1 MRPVCLAAV
10 LLTRRAVPLAGFA
23 ALLPGVTVAQ
33 QQQQAFPTRPVRL
46 VVPIA
51 PGGANDII
59 ARLIAE
65 RLAPVLGQPVVVENR
80 PGAGGN
86 LGAAAVAQA
95 EKDGH
100 TLLFT
105 SANVLVANKWLYR
118 TQMPIDPLR
127 DLAPVTRVAVGTIL
141 LVVNAQRPWRSLGEL
156 LAFARANPGRVT
168 MGSSGT
174 GTISHLF
181 LERLKRAAGVDITHV
196 PYRGGSLA
204 IQDLSAGAIDMMF
217 DAIPALLPHIREG
230 RFRPLATGSAG
241 RITYVPELAGVPGM
255 DEAMPGAGIDAQNWW
270 SVVAPA
276 GTPEGPIRSLHAAL
290 ARVMADEALAAQLR
304 PMSFLPTTDPS
315 PAAFGAFWRAEEGKW
330 RDLVEQSGARA
341 E

>member
-1 MRPVCLAAV
+1 MPIS
-10 LLTRRAVPLAGFA
+10 RRAALIGASAIFA
-23 ALLPGVTVAQ
+23 ASGAQ
-33 QQQQAFPTRPVRL
+33 AQNFPTRPVRMI
-46 VVPIA
+46 VPIA

-59 ARLIAE
+59 ARMIAE

-86 LGAAAVAQA
+86 LGALAVAQA

-105 SANVLVANKWLYR
+105 SANVLVANKYLYR
-118 TQMPIDPLR
+118 TQMPLDPMR
-127 DLAPVTRVAVGTIL
+127 DLAPITRVAVGSIL
-141 LVVNAQRPWRSLGEL
+141 LVVNSQRPYRTLGEL
-156 LAFARANPGRVT
+156 IEFARANPGRVT

-181 LERLKRAAGVDITHV
+181 LEKLNRAAGIQITHV

-204 IQDLSAGAIDMMF
+204 IQDLASGTIDMMF
-217 DAIPALLPHIREG
+217 DAIPALIPHIREG
-230 RFRPLATGSAG
+230 RFRPLAVGSAQ
-241 RITYVPELAGVPGM
+241 RITYVSEIANVPGM
-255 DEAMPGAGIDAQNWW
+255 DEALPGKGFDALNWW

-276 GTPEGPIRSLHAAL
+276 GTPAPVINTLHAAL
-290 ARVMADEALAAQLR
+290 TRVMADAALAARLR
-304 PMSFLPTTDPS
+304 PMSFLPTTDPT
-315 PAAFGAFWRAEEGKW
+315 PAAFGEFWRAQEPIW
-330 RDLVEQSGARA
+330 RDLVEQSGATA

>member
-1 MRPVCLAAV
+1 M
-10 LLTRRAVPLAGFA
+10 
-23 ALLPGVTVAQ
+23 
-33 QQQQAFPTRPVRL
+33 
-46 VVPIA
+46 
-51 PGGANDII
+51 
-59 ARLIAE
+59 IAE
-65 RLAPVLGQPVVVENR
+65 RLSPILGQPVVVDNR

-118 TQMPIDPLR
+118 TQMPVDPIR

-141 LVVNAQRPWRSLGEL
+141 LVVNAQRPWRSFDDLI
-156 LAFARANPGRVT
+156 AFARANPGRVT

-181 LERLKRAAGVDITHV
+181 LERLKRAAQVDITHV

-204 IQDLSAGAIDMMF
+204 IQDLAAGNIDMMF

-230 RFRPLATGSAG
+230 RFRALVAGSAD
-241 RITYVPELAGVPGM
+241 RISYVPELAVIPGM
-255 DEAMPGAGIDAQNWW
+255 SEMMPGAGIDALNWW

-276 GTPEGPIRSLHAAL
+276 STPPGVIRILHAAL
-290 ARVMADEALAAQLR
+290 VRVMADEELAARLR
-304 PMSFLPTTDPS
+304 PMSFLPTTDTS
-315 PAAFGAFWRAEEGKW
+315 PEAFGAFWRAEEGKW

>member
-1 MRPVCLAAV
+1 VRLAAV
-10 LLTRRAVPLAGFA
+10 PPTRRAVLLAGLAA
-23 ALLPGVTVAQ
+23 ALPGAAAA

-141 LVVNAQRPWRSLGEL
+141 LVVNAQRPGAAS
-156 LAFARANPGRVT
+156 T
-168 MGSSGT
+168 SS
-174 GTISHLF
+174 S
-181 LERLKRAAGVDITHV
+181 
-196 PYRGGSLA
+196 
-204 IQDLSAGAIDMMF
+204 
-217 DAIPALLPHIREG
+217 
-230 RFRPLATGSAG
+230 
-241 RITYVPELAGVPGM
+241 
-255 DEAMPGAGIDAQNWW
+255 
-270 SVVAPA
+270 
-276 GTPEGPIRSLHAAL
+276 
-290 ARVMADEALAAQLR
+290 
-304 PMSFLPTTDPS
+304 PS
-315 PAAFGAFWRAEEGKW
+315 PAPTPAGSPWARPAPAPSATCSW
-330 RDLVEQSGARA
+330 SG
-341 E
+341 

>member
-1 MRPVCLAAV
+1 MPSMRRIILLTSLAA
-10 LLTRRAVPLAGFA
+10 A
-23 ALLPGVTVAQ
+23 LPGTVGA
-33 QQQQAFPTRPVRL
+33 QQAFPTRPVRMI
-46 VVPIA
+46 VPIA

-59 ARLIAE
+59 ARLIAA
-65 RLAPVLGQPVVVENR
+65 RLAPILGQPVIVENR

-86 LGAAAVAQA
+86 LGAAAVAQS

-118 TQMPIDPLR
+118 TQMPIDPIR

-141 LVVNAQRPWRSLGEL
+141 LVVNSQRPWRSFDEL
-156 LAFARANPGRVT
+156 IAFARANPSQVT

-181 LERLKRAAGVDITHV
+181 LERLKRAAQVDITHV

-204 IQDLSAGAIDMMF
+204 IQDLSAGNIDMMF

-230 RFRPLATGSAG
+230 RFRPLAAGSAG
-241 RITYVPELAGVPGM
+241 RITYVPELAEVPGM
-255 DEAMPGAGIDAQNWW
+255 DEVMPGAGVDAQNWW
-270 SVVAPA
+270 SVAVPA
-276 GTPEGPIRSLHAAL
+276 GTLEGPIRTLHAAL
-290 ARVMADEALAAQLR
+290 TRVMSDEALAAHLQ

-315 PAAFGAFWRAEEGKW
+315 PEAFGAFWRGEEGKW

>member
-1 MRPVCLAAV
+1 MPLS
-10 LLTRRAVPLAGFA
+10 RRAALIGARAIFA
-23 ALLPGVTVAQ
+23 ASAAEAQ
-33 QQQQAFPTRPVRL
+33 QSFPTRPVRL
-46 VVPIA
+46 IVPIA

-59 ARLIAE
+59 ARMIAE

-86 LGAAAVAQA
+86 LGALAVAQA

-105 SANVLVANKWLYR
+105 SATVLAANKFLYR

-127 DLAPVTRVAVGTIL
+127 DLAPITRVGQFSIL
-141 LVVNAQRPWRSLGEL
+141 LVVNSQRPFRTLAEL
-156 LAFARANPGRVT
+156 VAFARANPGRVT

-174 GTISHLF
+174 GTISHLY
-181 LERLKRAAGVDITHV
+181 LEKLNRAAGIQITHV

-204 IQDLSAGAIDMMF
+204 IQDLASGTIDMMF

-230 RFRPLATGSAG
+230 RFRPLAVGSAQ
-241 RITYVPELAGVPGM
+241 RISFVPELVDVPGM
-255 DEAMPGAGIDAQNWW
+255 AEALPGSGIDAQNWFA
-270 SVVAPA
+270 VVAPA
-276 GTPEGPIRSLHAAL
+276 GTPAGPINTLHAAL
-290 ARVMADEALAAQLR
+290 TRVMADEALAARLK
-304 PMSFLPTTDPS
+304 PLSVLAMTDPS
-315 PAAFGAFWRAEEGKW
+315 PAAFGEFWRAQEPIW
-330 RDLVEQSGARA
+330 RDLVEQSGATA

>member
-1 MRPVCLAAV
+1 MRIA
-10 LLTRRAVPLAGFA
+10 RRAALIGGLATPFA
-23 ALLPGVTVAQ
+23 PSAARAQ
-33 QQQQAFPTRPVRL
+33 SFPTRPVRL
-46 VVPIA
+46 IVPIA

-59 ARLIAE
+59 ARMIAE
-65 RLAPVLGQPVVVENR
+65 RLAPALGQPVVVENR

-86 LGAAAVAQA
+86 LGALAVAQA

-105 SANVLVANKWLYR
+105 SANVLVANRWLYR
-118 TQMPIDPLR
+118 TQMPIEPLR

-141 LVVNAQRPWRSLGEL
+141 LVVNAQRPWRSFRDLVEY
-156 LAFARANPGRVT
+156 ARANPGRVT

-181 LERLKRAAGVDITHV
+181 LERLNRAAGIQITHV

-204 IQDLSAGAIDMMF
+204 IQDLAAGNVDMMF

-230 RFRPLATGSAG
+230 RFRPLVAGSAR
-241 RITYVPELAGVPGM
+241 RIDYVPELVDVPGM
-255 DEAMPGAGIDAQNWW
+255 DETLPGQGFDALNWW

-276 GTPEGPIRSLHAAL
+276 GTPAPVIATLHGAL
-290 ARVMADEALAAQLR
+290 VRIMADPTMGERLR
-304 PMSFLPTTDPS
+304 PMSFLPMTDAS
-315 PAAFGAFWRAEEGKW
+315 PQAFGEFWRAQEPIW

>member
-1 MRPVCLAAV
+1 V
-10 LLTRRAVPLAGFA
+10 
-23 ALLPGVTVAQ
+23 
-33 QQQQAFPTRPVRL
+33 
-46 VVPIA
+46 
-51 PGGANDII
+51 
-59 ARLIAE
+59 
-65 RLAPVLGQPVVVENR
+65 
-80 PGAGGN
+80 
-86 LGAAAVAQA
+86 
-95 EKDGH
+95 
-100 TLLFT
+100 
-105 SANVLVANKWLYR
+105 
-118 TQMPIDPLR
+118 R

-141 LVVNAQRPWRSLGEL
+141 LVANAQRPWRSLDEL

-230 RFRPLATGSAG
+230 RFRPLAAGSAG
-241 RITYVPELAGVPGM
+241 RIAYVPELAGVPGM

-276 GTPEGPIRSLHAAL
+276 GTPEGPIRALHAAL
-290 ARVMADEALAAQLR
+290 ARVMADAALAAQLR

-315 PAAFGAFWRAEEGKW
+315 PEAFGAFWRAEEGKW